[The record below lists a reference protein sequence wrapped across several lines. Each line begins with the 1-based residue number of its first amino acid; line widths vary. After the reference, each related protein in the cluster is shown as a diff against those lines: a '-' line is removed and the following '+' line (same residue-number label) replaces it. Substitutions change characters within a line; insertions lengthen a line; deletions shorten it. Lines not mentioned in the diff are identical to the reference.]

1 MLYLGK
7 TRCSTFNV
15 FECRSMETK
24 KYKIEIDPRILEL
37 LGPNLYTN
45 IYYVLAELIANAYDA
60 DAHNVYIISEPDA
73 IRVEDD
79 GHGMSYSKGG
89 IAKYLGVAKLSRTNE
104 LDSLTD
110 LGRQKMGRKGIGKLA
125 ALSVSENVDVLTVS
139 AGEKSGFVLSRHPL
153 KDGMLLPIEEKNI
166 SFKKIDNHGTAII
179 MKNPEYHLHKTN
191 DAIKR
196 NIVNIFPLID
206 QNFKI
211 HVINIDGKDD
221 VIERLDEVFAK
232 SLCSIITLGDEFKN
246 LAKKVKIP
254 YPDKKEILIDIRGCH
269 SIPLQMKNAQGEL
282 KSYNLIVKGWIGA
295 YESTK
300 GRKRDISD
308 FPDNFISLY
317 AHKKMGEFNILPKVG
332 KNSLIESFIVGQL
345 YVDLFELSELPDM
358 ALSNRQGY
366 KSDDL
371 RYEAVINYVRKIL
384 LPAIINKRSTYAAL
398 KNAAAQKKQLNEQKK
413 KEETLKRAVDNFRRK
428 AGNTIYDTIKE
439 NKNYTS
445 EQVHKVVEKAINDNI
460 PDFGLKKI
468 VDSAKK
474 KLLISQTGA
483 DKDLSDLV
491 YNFLLFN
498 GVPAKEII
506 YSNCDESVSRIP
518 SDVSIYDYLRDFFV
532 NSYSDQKIHV
542 VFITSQHI
550 TCSFGTMSEIGAAW
564 ITKADHRIIN
574 VDGFRPQKPL
584 DDGVVWQTTMI
595 DEDGNISMTKLNA
608 DLFCEEIESLCTKLG
623 YTPKDRKTNM
633 TKLGNTIKIVK

>member
-139 AGEKSGFVLSRHPL
+139 DGEKSGFVLSRHPL
-153 KDGMLLPIEEKNI
+153 KDGILMPIEEQNI
-166 SFKKIDNHGTAII
+166 SFKKIGNHGTAII

-206 QNFKI
+206 QDFKI

-232 SLCSIITLGDEFKN
+232 SLCSIITLGDEFKD
-246 LAKKVKIP
+246 LAKKVKIS

-282 KSYNLIVKGWIGA
+282 KSYNLTVKGWIGA

-445 EQVHKVVEKAINDNI
+445 EQVHEVVEKAINDNI

-506 YSNCDESVSRIP
+506 YSNCDEAVSRIP
-518 SDVSIYDYLRDFFV
+518 EDIPIFDYLRDFFV
-532 NSYSDQKIHV
+532 NSYSDQKIYV
-542 VFITSQHI
+542 IFVTSEHI
-550 TCSFGTMSEIGAAW
+550 KESFGTMAEIGAAW
-564 ITKADHRIIN
+564 ITKADHKIIN
-574 VDGFRPQKPL
+574 IYNFKPQEPL
-584 DDGVVWQTTMI
+584 NNRVTWQSTVI
-595 DEDGNISMTKLNA
+595 DAEGNISMTKLNA
-608 DLFCEEIESLCTKLG
+608 DLFCQKIEDVCTKLG

-633 TKLGNTIKIVK
+633 TRLGSTIKIVK

>member
-1 MLYLGK
+1 
-7 TRCSTFNV
+7 
-15 FECRSMETK
+15 METK

-60 DAHNVYIISEPDA
+60 DAHNVYIISEPNA

-89 IAKYLGVAKLSRTNE
+89 IAKYLGVAKLSRTNAT
-104 LDSLTD
+104 DSLTE

-139 AGEKSGFVLSRHPL
+139 DGEKSGFVLSRHPL
-153 KDGMLLPIEEKNI
+153 KDGILLPIEEQNI
-166 SFKKIDNHGTAII
+166 SFKKIGNHGTAII

-206 QNFKI
+206 QDFKI

-295 YESTK
+295 YESTR

-371 RYEAVINYVRKIL
+371 RYEAVINYVRKVL

-445 EQVHKVVEKAINDNI
+445 EQVHEVVEKAINDNI

-550 TCSFGTMSEIGAAW
+550 TCSFGTMSEKGAAW
-564 ITKADHRIIN
+564 ITKADHKIIN
-574 VDGFRPQKPL
+574 VSDFRPEKPL
-584 DDGVVWQTTMI
+584 NDTVTWQTSI
-595 DEDGNISMTKLNA
+595 VDEDGNVSMTKLNA
-608 DLFCEEIESLCTKLG
+608 DLFCAKIESLCTKLG
-623 YTPKDRKTNM
+623 YTPKDRETNM
-633 TKLGNTIKIVK
+633 TRLISSIKIVK

>member
-1 MLYLGK
+1 
-7 TRCSTFNV
+7 
-15 FECRSMETK
+15 
-24 KYKIEIDPRILEL
+24 
-37 LGPNLYTN
+37 
-45 IYYVLAELIANAYDA
+45 
-60 DAHNVYIISEPDA
+60 
-73 IRVEDD
+73 
-79 GHGMSYSKGG
+79 
-89 IAKYLGVAKLSRTNE
+89 
-104 LDSLTD
+104 
-110 LGRQKMGRKGIGKLA
+110 
-125 ALSVSENVDVLTVS
+125 
-139 AGEKSGFVLSRHPL
+139 
-153 KDGMLLPIEEKNI
+153 
-166 SFKKIDNHGTAII
+166 

-206 QNFKI
+206 QDFKI

-254 YPDKKEILIDIRGCH
+254 YPDKKEILIDVRESHC
-269 SIPLQMKNAQGEL
+269 IPLQMKNTQGEM